1 MGRPLFVVAQF
12 FVPPTHPT
20 QYIRTRICVLPLLQR
35 IFFVSRTR
43 IFRIMLFLLERF
55 PESGGEISPICAER
69 KNVWSKMSVNASA
82 VFQTCQFVQYFSVL
96 MFFHR
101 RNFLKEFVLKV
112 LKTRPMSLVYKR
124 MRKFKRVFGTTV
136 SAYEK

>member
-1 MGRPLFVVAQF
+1 MLATLDMGGDRG
-12 FVPPTHPT
+12 
-20 QYIRTRICVLPLLQR
+20 
-35 IFFVSRTR
+35 
-43 IFRIMLFLLERF
+43 
-55 PESGGEISPICAER
+55 ESGGEISPICAER

-112 LKTRPMSLVYKR
+112 FEDETY
-124 MRKFKRVFGTTV
+124 V
-136 SAYEK
+136 SCLQAHAEV